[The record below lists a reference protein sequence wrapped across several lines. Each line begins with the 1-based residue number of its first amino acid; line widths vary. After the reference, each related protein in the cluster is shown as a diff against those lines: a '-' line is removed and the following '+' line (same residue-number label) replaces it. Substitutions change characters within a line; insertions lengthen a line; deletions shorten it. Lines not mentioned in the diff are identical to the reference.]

1 MSKIISY
8 ADRVLVD
15 LTPDESD
22 MFLSKKHLEG
32 VVVSCGTSSN
42 SDIDVKE
49 GDKVLIDKNAI
60 PYETI
65 YDGKTLYFFR
75 KINILAIIKD

>member
-15 LTPDESD
+15 LTPDEND

-32 VVVSCGTSSN
+32 
-42 SDIDVKE
+42 IM
-49 GDKVLIDKNAI
+49 
-60 PYETI
+60 
-65 YDGKTLYFFR
+65 
-75 KINILAIIKD
+75 